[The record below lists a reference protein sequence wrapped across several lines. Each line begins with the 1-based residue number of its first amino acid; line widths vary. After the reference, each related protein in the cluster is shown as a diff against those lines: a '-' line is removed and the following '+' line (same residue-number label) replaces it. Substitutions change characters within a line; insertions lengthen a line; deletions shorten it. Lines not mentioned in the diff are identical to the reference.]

1 MRVSGPVIQHNYG
14 RTIQNGFGGLN
25 HNLGATDGEI
35 FDMRNMCSDFYPLLA
50 TRELSWKRESRN
62 EGILEFFAFDIF
74 DGHTAWIGR
83 IGPSVAALFFD
94 NELVTTLPLGYG
106 ERQMVRMGTR
116 ILIWPDKW
124 FFDMRS
130 AAAKDYSEIYIS
142 VVPHSE
148 EIEGNIV
155 IAQHLNEE
163 ETEFITDYFIFKDGA
178 WEIFTPA
185 YSMEAFTAP
194 GDAVFEDGTYKGQP
208 AERNTIKF
216 SKSYTDHWTE
226 NWRLNVGDAVEI
238 SGAADKE
245 NNKIPIIREID
256 TDEDYIYLRFYEGTF
271 TNNSSDDDIVITRK
285 VPDLDFICEH
295 KNRLWGCKGKEIFC
309 SHQGDPLNWYEYES
323 LADGAWAVEIG
334 SGELT
339 GCVSYN
345 YPLFFTENE
354 IYTVLGNSPMEY
366 ALSVTPNTFGLAKG
380 SHRSFAI
387 VREYLF
393 YHSPYGFCYYYGSMP
408 QLCSAALGTEYFRN
422 AVGGGKGGKYYVSC
436 ETENGLTRNY
446 VFDATRGMWH
456 KEQNAFAS
464 KIAAFAWD
472 GDLYAIMGDG
482 VYTMGLPRNKP
493 SDNSEFGDDS
503 MPSQVVFAPWDMDS
517 VNKKQVK
524 SIYIRHEVEGT
535 LTARVYV
542 DGVEN
547 ASLRKTMTGKGMTE
561 IVGIPQR
568 CDRWY
573 LQLDGAGAWRV
584 YSIAY
589 DFYEGSAK
597 K

>member
-35 FDMRNMCSDFYPLLA
+35 FDMMNMCGDFYPLLA
-50 TRELSWKRESRN
+50 TREMSWKKAQKPRGMLGIISYALIEGREIWVCKSQ
-62 EGILEFFAFDIF
+62 GDFDVL
-74 DGHTAWIGR
+74 WIG
-83 IGPSVAALFFD
+83 D
-94 NELVTTLPLGYG
+94 EDGYIESQNLTDITG
-106 ERQMVRMGTR
+106 VERTITEISGK
-116 ILIWPDKW
+116 ICIFPDK
-124 FFDMRS
+124 FYYNTAVEKAHRYTSLEAVFD
-130 AAAKDYSEIYIS
+130 SEK
-142 VVPHSE
+142 
-148 EIEGNIV
+148 IEGNYIYV
-155 IAQHLNEE
+155 GAEGSPKELYRYWIDMWRRTHGIRRMNE
-163 ETEFITDYFIFKDGA
+163 YFAGR
-178 WEIFTPA
+178 FTI
-185 YSMEAFTAP
+185 
-194 GDAVFEDGTYKGQP
+194 EDGTYAGQP
-208 AERNTIKF
+208 AERNTIKIA
-216 SKSYTDHWTE
+216 KTDLTNLFFPE
-226 NWRLNVGDAVEI
+226 IGDALTVYLGTNSYKTAI
-238 SGAADKE
+238 V
-245 NNKIPIIREID
+245 REMETD
-256 TDEDYIYLRFYEGTF
+256 TDYVYLRFYEGTF
-271 TNNSSDDDIVITRK
+271 PANGVNTGTIEKK

-309 SHQGDPLNWYEYES
+309 SHLGNPLNWYEYES

-354 IYTVLGNSPMEY
+354 IYTILGNEPAEY

-456 KEQNAFAS
+456 KEQNAFTS

-472 GDLYAIMGDG
+472 GDLYSVMGDG
-482 VYTMGLPRNKP
+482 VYSMGLPRNKP
-493 SDNSEFGDDS
+493 SDDSEFGDDP
-503 MPSQVVFAPWDMDS
+503 MPSQVVFAPWDTDS

-524 SIYIRHEVEGT
+524 SICIRHEVEGT
-535 LTARVYV
+535 LTAHLYV

-547 ASLRKTMTGKGMTE
+547 ASLRKVITGNGMTE
-561 IVGIPQR
+561 IVGIPRRGDKWQ
-568 CDRWY
+568 
-573 LQLDGAGAWRV
+573 LVLDGAGAWKV